1 MGLAGENTTPQP
13 LALHFFCF
21 ISDPFAL
28 GLLCV
33 LIASLLTMKAR
44 QNQPALR
51 ILVPMLAGLIL
62 S

>member
-1 MGLAGENTTPQP
+1 
-13 LALHFFCF
+13 
-21 ISDPFAL
+21 L